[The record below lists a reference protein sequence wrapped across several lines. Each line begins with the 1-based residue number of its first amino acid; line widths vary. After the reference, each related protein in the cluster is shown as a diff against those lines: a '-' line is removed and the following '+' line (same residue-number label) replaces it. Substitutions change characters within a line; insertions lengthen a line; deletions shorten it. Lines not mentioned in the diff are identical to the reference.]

1 MYQYLNF
8 ICIYIHVYDFSTI
21 LTLSSNS
28 PKNVMFWSVFFI
40 KEHTLS
46 EEEYM
51 YAKDI
56 MATEIALSSNENSG
70 TGLNENLGSG

>member
-21 LTLSSNS
+21 LTRLNS

-46 EEEYM
+46 EEDHM
-51 YAKDI
+51 YAKGI

-70 TGLNENLGSG
+70 TG

>member
-21 LTLSSNS
+21 LTRSLNS
-28 PKNVMFWSVFFI
+28 PKNVMFWSVFFFI

-46 EEEYM
+46 EEDHM

-70 TGLNENLGSG
+70 TG